1 MSGEIVGLLSELE
14 CEDFVHFEADS
25 MKSVELKDD
34 DECWIMGVSSLWM
47 SSETKLAELHSD
59 EP

>member
-14 CEDFVHFEADS
+14 CEDFVHFEANS

-34 DECWIMGVSSLWM
+34 DECWIMDDGG
-47 SSETKLAELHSD
+47 ELAVD
-59 EP
+59 VV